1 MVGTEATSKGDKDF
15 SRRVRVVIV
24 DDDDDVRLL
33 LRVTLQR
40 DARFEV
46 VGEASDGVD
55 AIERVDEHQPDLV
68 VLDVAMPRL
77 GGIEALPE
85 IRRRA
90 PDSTVVLYTARP
102 DAGAHQAGLD
112 AGAAV
117 VVEKSVIGAGLLERL
132 VSALSG

>member
-1 MVGTEATSKGDKDF
+1 MVGTGATSKGEDNF

-33 LRVTLQR
+33 LRVTLHR

-46 VGEASDGVD
+46 VGEAADGLE
-55 AIERVDEHQPDLV
+55 AIARVDEMQPDLV
-68 VLDVAMPRL
+68 VLDLAMPRL

-85 IRRRA
+85 IRRSA
-90 PDSTVVLYTARP
+90 PNAIVVLYTARP
-102 DAGAHQAGLD
+102 DIGAHRAGLA
-112 AGAAV
+112 AGAAA

-132 VSALSG
+132 AATVAI